1 MIPLR
6 DTIRSRSFPIVN
18 WIIIGIN
25 ALIFLFE
32 NTLSPA
38 DLERLFDVFGL
49 VPNQLS
55 VFQPFSLITI
65 FSSMF
70 LHGGWIHFISNM
82 WILYIFGDNVEDRMG
97 SLRYLLFYVLS
108 GVTAGVLQGILLQG
122 PGGNL
127 PTIGA
132 SGAIAGVMGAYII
145 FFPTS
150 RIVTLVPVF
159 LFPWIIKVPA
169 IIYLGLWFLSQLY
182 SGLFALAMPTGASM
196 GGVAWWAHIGGFLF
210 GLLLGRVFLRRV
222 PQYYYR
228 DIDEYRF

>member
-6 DTIRSRSFPIVN
+6 DTIRSRNFPAVN

-25 ALIFLFE
+25 ALVFILE
-32 NTLSPA
+32 NILDPWN
-38 DLERLFDVFGL
+38 LERLFSVFGL

-55 VFQPFSLITI
+55 IFQPFSLITL

-97 SLRYLLFYVLS
+97 SLRYMLFYLLS
-108 GVTAGVLQGILLQG
+108 GFTAGILQAILLQG
-122 PGGNL
+122 PAGNI

-132 SGAIAGVMGAYII
+132 SGAIAGVMGAYI
-145 FFPTS
+145 FLFPSS
-150 RIVTLVPVF
+150 RIVTLIPVF
-159 LFPWIIKVPA
+159 LFPWIVNVPA

-182 SGLFALAMPTGASM
+182 SGVFALAMPTGAAM

-210 GLLLGRVFLRRV
+210 GLLLGRVFLRKV
-222 PQYYYR
+222 PQYYYW
-228 DIDEYRF
+228 DADEFRF